1 MKKLVSLVMV
11 CALACAM
18 MCLVGCGNDA
28 DKATTAA
35 PTVAPTT
42 VAPTEAPTV
51 APTPAPKK
59 AAKKGK
65 ATLFVERDDGI
76 VAVEGFASKKEMSF
90 DEQEDYVEAKAQ
102 ANVYKVKVNAVN
114 VVIPDTVKGMNIQAI
129 SDDAFE
135 NCKNIKSITIPETVR
150 MIENGAFRGC
160 SPDLVLKVTKNSAG
174 LEFAKSAG
182 IKYKVIK

>member
-11 CALACAM
+11 CALVCATM
-18 MCLVGCGNDA
+18 FLVGCGNDT

-42 VAPTEAPTV
+42 VAPTEAPTS
-51 APTPAPKK
+51 APTK

-65 ATLFVERDDGI
+65 ATLFVESDDGI
-76 VAVEGFASKKEMSF
+76 VSVEGFASKTEMSF
-90 DEQEDYVEAKAQ
+90 DEQEDYAEAKAE
-102 ANVYKVKVNAVN
+102 ANVYKVKVDAVN

-129 SDDAFE
+129 SDDSFE

-160 SPDLVLKVTKNSAG
+160 SPDLVLKVKKDSAG

>member
-11 CALACAM
+11 CALVCATM
-18 MCLVGCGNDA
+18 FLVGCGNDT
-28 DKATTAA
+28 DKATTAS

-42 VAPTEAPTV
+42 VAPTEAPTP
-51 APTPAPKK
+51 APTK

-65 ATLFVERDDGI
+65 ATLFVEGDDGI

-90 DEQEDYVEAKAQ
+90 DEQEDYVEAKAE
-102 ANVYKVKVNAVN
+102 ANVYKVKVDAVN

-135 NCKNIKSITIPETVR
+135 NCTNIKSITIPETVR
-150 MIENGAFRGC
+150 MIENGAFKGC
-160 SPDLVLKVTKNSAG
+160 SPDLVLKVKKDSAG

-182 IKYKVIK
+182 IKYKVVK